1 MRYLTPILVILL
13 IVSLIA
19 NGVMYAKWRSHRAI
33 FTVNGVG
40 VSKLELEGYLEQ
52 TFGPQFKMLMT
63 RRILVDDAAK
73 KAKLEPTDV
82 EVQEQYDQ
90 QKELDYKFA
99 NLVRYN
105 PWLADEKKREIRENI
120 EVNRLL
126 TKDIPVTEDE
136 IKTEYATHPERFDTP
151 AKAHTNMAIILN
163 EAFTNDIMKL
173 LETKGSPVKPSVIM
187 NNYPKDVVFIGSD
200 YVMTIPESPSA
211 KAIFDMKPNDVKLLN
226 PLQELISQ
234 GAKKTIVKLL
244 DIVPGKK
251 ADMND
256 KKTHERVRMSVA
268 ASRAANLQEF
278 LSDLWA
284 NCKFESEEPNDKTNI
299 EMQMFPTR
307 LRGNK

>member
-1 MRYLTPILVILL
+1 MRYLTPILVIFLL
-13 IVSLIA
+13 ASLIA

-63 RRILVDDAAK
+63 RRILIDDAAR
-73 KAKLEPTDV
+73 KAKLDPSES

-105 PWLADEKKREIRENI
+105 PWLADEKKREIRETI
-120 EVNRLL
+120 EANRLL
-126 TKDIPVTEDE
+126 TKDIPVSEDE
-136 IKTEYATHPERFDTP
+136 IKLEYSANPALFDTP

-163 EAFTNDIMKL
+163 EGVTNDIMKL
-173 LETKGSPVKPSVIM
+173 LETKGTPVKPAAIM
-187 NNYPKDVVFIGSD
+187 DNYRKDVVFIGAE
-200 YVMTIPESPSA
+200 YVMTIPETESA
-211 KAIFDMKPNDVKLLN
+211 KAIFNMKPNDVKLLD
-226 PLQELISQ
+226 PLQDLISQ

-251 ADMND
+251 ADLND
-256 KKTHERVRMSVA
+256 KKTHDRVRMSVA
-268 ASRAANLQEF
+268 AKRGVNMQEL

-299 EMQMFPTR
+299 EMQMFPAR